1 MEIEQEYNTNN
12 NNYKLDPNSNANT
25 FYYNENVLFNNNK
38 NFNFPFLSRNKYVK
52 KRNYNESLNPSQK
65 ILIREKELK
74 YLLNILNQIRE
85 KVDSNNNFKDKTD
98 KTNEAK
104 EPIKNNKDIK
114 IENSKNDFRLDYSMI
129 DLNELIF
136 HLYQSNNISIELKK
150 FVLKKLVDNAIKVER
165 TFQNYFNL
173 NNMPN
178 KK

>member
-1 MEIEQEYNTNN
+1 M
-12 NNYKLDPNSNANT
+12 
-25 FYYNENVLFNNNK
+25 
-38 NFNFPFLSRNKYVK
+38 
-52 KRNYNESLNPSQK
+52 
-65 ILIREKELK
+65 K

-85 KVDSNNNFKDKTD
+85 KVDSNNNFKDKAD

-104 EPIKNNKDIK
+104 EPNNKNKDIK
-114 IENSKNDFRLDYSMI
+114 LENSKNDFRLDYSMI
-129 DLNELIF
+129 DLNELIY